1 MYKEFQSIRPVRKIS
16 KLMKVQ
22 CTQCGACCRK
32 PVVEVT
38 HHDVCRLSKFT
49 SIPPAR
55 IVKFYR
61 PNEIEEDDEDR
72 SEWIKLSYGMRF
84 MGLRKRDGRCI
95 FLSMDKQCTV
105 YPVRPLTCRIFPLSV
120 VIDDEKGCVDGLDL
134 SDIVIDRFIRC
145 KHTYGEKRSLQEFI
159 REAAQARRETK
170 SFSQKI
176 KKWNSLPQRGNV
188 STFLRFLGLE

>member
-1 MYKEFQSIRPVRKIS
+1 MR
-16 KLMKVQ
+16 VQ

-38 HHDVCRLSKFT
+38 HYDVHRLSKFT
-49 SIPPAR
+49 NIPPRR

-61 PNEIEEDDEDR
+61 PDEIEEDDEDR
-72 SEWIKLSYGMRF
+72 SEWIRLSYGMRF

-95 FLSMDKQCTV
+95 FLSKERKCTV

-120 VIDDEKGCVDGLDL
+120 VIDENNHINGVDL
-134 SDIVIDRFIRC
+134 SDIVIDKFIKC
-145 KHTYGEKRSLQEFI
+145 KHGYGKERPLQEFV

-176 KKWNSLPQRGNV
+176 KKWNTLPHRGNA
-188 STFLRFLGLE
+188 SAFLRFLGLE

>member
-1 MYKEFQSIRPVRKIS
+1 MIYKEFQIKPNRRVS
-16 KLMKVQ
+16 KLMRVQ

-38 HHDVCRLSKFT
+38 HHDVRRLSKFT
-49 SIPPAR
+49 SIPPER

-61 PNEIEEDDEDR
+61 PDEIEEDDEDR
-72 SEWIKLSYGMRF
+72 SEWIRFSYGLRF

-95 FLSMDKQCTV
+95 FLSREKQCTV

-120 VIDDEKGCVDGLDL
+120 VIDEESGCVDGLDL
-134 SDIVIDRFIRC
+134 SDIVVDRFIRC

-159 REAAQARRETK
+159 REAAQARREEIAYIRK
-170 SFSQKI
+170 VRL
-176 KKWNSLPQRGNV
+176 WNNRSTPGNA
-188 STFLRFLGLE
+188 TRFLHFLGLL